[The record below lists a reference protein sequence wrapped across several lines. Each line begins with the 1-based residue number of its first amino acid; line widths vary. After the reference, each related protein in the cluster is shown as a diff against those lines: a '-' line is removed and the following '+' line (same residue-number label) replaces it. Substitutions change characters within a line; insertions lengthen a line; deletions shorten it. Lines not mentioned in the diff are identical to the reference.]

1 MFSAPE
7 RTFLT
12 PEDRAD
18 DFVRRWFKNESP
30 EMREIGRKQIAALI
44 RDALEAA
51 AGDVRSAPRQASS
64 TK

>member
-7 RTFLT
+7 RTFPT

-30 EMREIGRKQIAALI
+30 EMREIGRKQITALI
-44 RDALEAA
+44 REALEAE
-51 AGDVRSAPRQASS
+51 AGNVKSVPRQTSC